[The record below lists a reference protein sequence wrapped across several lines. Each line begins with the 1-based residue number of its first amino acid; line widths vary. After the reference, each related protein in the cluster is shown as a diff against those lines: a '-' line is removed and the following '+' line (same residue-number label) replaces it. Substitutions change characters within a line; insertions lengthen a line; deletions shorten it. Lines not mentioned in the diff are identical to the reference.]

1 MLIVPR
7 SYQNECVTSLYGYF
21 ETKSGNPVCA
31 LPTGTGKSVV
41 IAMFLESI
49 FKQWQNQKVLVLTH
63 VKELIQQN
71 YMKLIALWP
80 GAPAGINSA
89 GLGKRDIHERII
101 FAGIASVAK
110 LFAVFGHVDLIII
123 DECHLVSPNDETMYR
138 AFINGL
144 KSMNPRLK
152 VIGFTAT
159 PWRLGHGKITEE
171 GALFTDVCFDIT
183 GMEPFNRLIAEG
195 YLAPLVPKRTAL
207 TLDVEG
213 VHMRGSEFIANELQA
228 AVDKDELTRRAL
240 SEAVEK
246 GHDRHKWLI
255 FAAGVHHALRVSEIL
270 EAEFGIQCPAV
281 HSDLASGQRD
291 KFISDFRNG
300 RVRAVVNNNV
310 LTTGLDVP
318 DIDLILMLRP
328 TASPVL
334 WVQMLG
340 RGTRPVYAPGFDL
353 NDMGQRL
360 EAIAASQKQDC
371 LVLDFAGNT
380 KRLGPI
386 NDPVIPHKK
395 GKKGGTA
402 PVKLCEMCDT
412 WNHARA
418 SKCAHCGAEFVIDIK
433 LKTEAST
440 HELIKGDLPVVEV
453 FRVEH
458 VTYSLHQKDGKPDAM
473 KVTYYCGPRSFNEY
487 VCLDHDG
494 YAGRKARM
502 WWRERTNNPVP
513 SRTDEP
519 FKLASHY
526 ALEQA
531 EHLKPATHLRVW
543 INKKYPEIMSFCF
556 DGTGFVA
563 GASVQAEAPS
573 VDVRGR
579 RPTVNPVVASE
590 IRAAQ
595 RSETYSSDVDS
606 FDDDIPF

>member
-1 MLIVPR
+1 MQIVPR
-7 SYQNECVTSLYGYF
+7 SYQSECVDSVYAYF
-21 ETKSGNPVCA
+21 REKSGNPVCA

-49 FKQWQNQKVLVLTH
+49 FKQWSSQKVMVLTH

-71 YMKLIALWP
+71 YLKLLALWP

-89 GLGKRDIHERII
+89 GLGKRDTHERII

-110 LFAVFGHVDLIII
+110 VFASFGHVDLLII

-144 KSMNPRLK
+144 KSINPRLK

-171 GALFTDVCFDIT
+171 GGIFTDICFDIT
-183 GMEPFNRLIAEG
+183 GLEPFNRLIAEK
-195 YLAPLVPKRTAL
+195 YLAPLVPRQPKTL
-207 TLDVEG
+207 LDVSG
-213 VHMRGSEFIANELQA
+213 VHMRGSEFIASELQE
-228 AVDKDELTRRAL
+228 AVDKDELTRKAIR
-240 SEAVEK
+240 EAVEA
-246 GHDRHKWLI
+246 GHDRKKWLI
-255 FAAGVHHALRVSEIL
+255 FAAGVHHALRVSDIL
-270 EAEFGIQCPAV
+270 AEFDIVCPAV
-281 HSDLASGQRD
+281 HSDLPSTTRD
-291 KFISDFRNG
+291 KYIDDFRHG

-318 DIDLILMLRP
+318 DIDMILMLRP

-340 RGTRPVYAPGFDL
+340 RGTRPAEGKE
-353 NDMGQRL
+353 N
-360 EAIAASQKQDC
+360 C

-402 PVKLCEMCDT
+402 PVRLCEMCDT
-412 WNHARA
+412 WNHASAR
-418 SKCAHCGAEFVIDIK
+418 KCINCGAVFEHMIK
-433 LKTEAST
+433 LKNEAST
-440 HELIKGDLPVVEV
+440 QELIKGDMPIVEV
-453 FRVEH
+453 YKVDH
-458 VTYSLHQKDGKPDAM
+458 ITYSLHQKDGKPDAI
-473 KVTYYCGPRSFNEY
+473 KVTYYCGVRAFSEF
-487 VCLDHDG
+487 VCLDHEHP
-494 YAGRKARM
+494 YAAHKARR

-513 SRTDEP
+513 ERTTEP
-519 FKLASHY
+519 FKLATHH

-531 EHLKPATHLRVW
+531 ETLRAPTHLRVW
-543 INKKYPEIMSFCF
+543 VNKKYPEIMSVCY

-563 GASVQAEAPS
+563 NSAGQATEPPS

-579 RPTVNPVVASE
+579 RPNREVAAE
-590 IRAAQ
+590 IKASQ
-595 RSETYSSDVDS
+595 QGEKYDN